1 MEDSTEKT
9 FSLQEFQVGGV
20 IIRAVEEVGLWEW
33 LPAVEK
39 KAV

>member
-20 IIRAVEEVGLWEW
+20 IIRAVEEVWALGM
-33 LPAVEK
+33 ASGS
-39 KAV
+39 